1 MSEKPQNQI
10 EISKLKFPEY
20 IREKPGMYIGETTHP
35 TTIVR
40 ELIDNSLDEA
50 MNNYAKKVN
59 IIIDNKSNYSV
70 IQDDGRG
77 IPIYLDEDYLD
88 EDREITISLFSETH
102 VSGKFQAQE
111 VSTGTHGVGAKATNA
126 LSDSFIIIVNCDKM
140 TTDKVLP
147 KWIKT
152 ELKDKNKQFY
162 ILSFKGGYFINS
174 RVLTKDELKV
184 TLSEG
189 IDLFERLPEEL
200 IEKITTSDWWSS
212 TAICKP
218 DSTIFESIRCRYDIR
233 SLKLTKLFNN
243 HIDIIYNGEEV
254 TPYNFNTDSFE
265 GVKLVGNKHFEM
277 KFDYNTTFQL
287 RGVDKELKSTW
298 YINFGYSQEDFSTG
312 TDASVNT
319 LGTKEGYH
327 VRLIGRFLAQAF
339 RELYPILSAD
349 DYKYGIR
356 YFTLVFTNYPEY
368 TAQDKTKLGRI
379 YGIDEYKLYHEY
391 FKPQFIKL
399 TKAYPDEFEG
409 IVNRIIE
416 YKRAM
421 GKLAVKDF
429 VNSVVIMGDDKRSRG
444 MGDIIMDCSSRDRE
458 NAELFIVEGRSAG
471 GCFRSGTKIKT
482 LNRGD
487 IKIEEVTY
495 NDWVLTSDSKGAMLP
510 AKINKSFITKYT
522 SDLVRVTLDTS
533 EFVECTPDHKFQLR
547 SGDYKE
553 AKDLESGESLMPYYE
568 KLLSCSVK
576 SVESIK
582 LNFSEP
588 VWDLEVNHENHNFPL
603 SIGVMVHNSIQKCRN
618 TKNQALLPLR
628 GKVLNVS
635 NLEIEDALNNRE
647 ILAMI
652 NGIGVGIHPFTD
664 LSKRRYG
671 KIIIATDADVDGS
684 HIALLICGAFATFL
698 PEVIQEGMLYIAL
711 APLYEQKVKGK
722 PVYYWEEKDLDPKL
736 HTLRFK
742 GLGSADAY
750 VIEDT
755 VVNPKTRKLIKVTMK
770 DAENALILLRDKNAR
785 RELMIKEGILV
796 LEGDKSFDYDAYEDL
811 EDSIQASN
819 DGFSYDEVKELEGG
833 EE

>member
-1 MSEKPQNQI
+1 M
-10 EISKLKFPEY
+10 
-20 IREKPGMYIGETTHP
+20 
-35 TTIVR
+35 
-40 ELIDNSLDEA
+40 
-50 MNNYAKKVN
+50 
-59 IIIDNKSNYSV
+59 
-70 IQDDGRG
+70 
-77 IPIYLDEDYLD
+77 EDK
-88 EDREITISLFSETH
+88 E
-102 VSGKFQAQE
+102 
-111 VSTGTHGVGAKATNA
+111 
-126 LSDSFIIIVNCDKM
+126 
-140 TTDKVLP
+140 
-147 KWIKT
+147 
-152 ELKDKNKQFY
+152 KQFY
-162 ILSFKGGYFINS
+162 ILSAERGYFYGS
-174 RVLTKDELKV
+174 RVLTKDELLA
-184 TLSEG
+184 TLLEG
-189 IDLFERLPEEL
+189 RELHEKLPEDL
-200 IEKITTSDWWSS
+200 VNKFMDNIWWSS
-212 TAICKP
+212 TTICKP
-218 DSTIFESIRCRYDIR
+218 DASIFT
-233 SLKLTKLFNN
+233 SLKIKYNPRALRLTKLFNSN
-243 HIDIIYNGEEV
+243 IDIIYNGESIDS
-254 TPYNFNTDSFE
+254 YNITRDSFE
-265 GVKLVGNKHFEM
+265 GVKFVGNKHFEM

-287 RGVDKELKSTW
+287 RGLEKELKSTW

-319 LGTKEGYH
+319 LDTPEGYH
-327 VRLIGRFLAQAF
+327 VRLIGRFFAQAF
-339 RELYPILSAD
+339 RETYSILSGD

-356 YFTLVFTNYPEY
+356 FFTLVFANHAEY
-368 TAQDKTKLGRI
+368 TSQTKEKLATI

-458 NAELFIVEGRSAG
+458 TAELFIVEGRSAG

-482 LNRGD
+482 LNRGEV
-487 IKIEEVTY
+487 KIEEVTP
-495 NDWVLTSDSKGAMLP
+495 NDWVLTTDRDGAMLP

-522 SDLVRVTLDTS
+522 SDLVRVTLDTG

-547 SGDYKE
+547 SGEYKE

-576 SVESIK
+576 SIEFIE

-671 KIIIATDADVDGS
+671 KIIIATDADKS
-684 HIALLICGAFATFL
+684 S
-698 PEVIQEGMLYIAL
+698 M
-711 APLYEQKVKGK
+711 
-722 PVYYWEEKDLDPKL
+722 
-736 HTLRFK
+736 
-742 GLGSADAY
+742 SA
-750 VIEDT
+750 
-755 VVNPKTRKLIKVTMK
+755 
-770 DAENALILLRDKNAR
+770 
-785 RELMIKEGILV
+785 
-796 LEGDKSFDYDAYEDL
+796 
-811 EDSIQASN
+811 
-819 DGFSYDEVKELEGG
+819 
-833 EE
+833 